1 MPDDDGDR
9 VLVGID
15 RHGDA
20 QLSLEQAAL
29 AGLPEGV
36 RQVRVVDVG
45 FVYPDPAAQDYAIL
59 VAIHGRE
66 HALAPLIGN
75 LVVQPADLRDAP

>member
-1 MPDDDGDR
+1 MPDGER

-15 RHGDA
+15 RHGNA
-20 QLSLEQAAL
+20 QLLLGQAAL
-29 AGLPEGV
+29 AGLPKGV

-45 FVYPDPAAQDYAIL
+45 FVYLDPAAQDCAIL
-59 VAIHGRE
+59 VAVHGRE
-66 HALAPLIGN
+66 HALAPLVGA

>member
-1 MPDDDGDR
+1 MSDGER
-9 VLVGID
+9 VLAGVD

-20 QLSLEQAAL
+20 QLLFGQAAL

-36 RQVRVVDVG
+36 RQVCVVDVG
-45 FVYPDPAAQDYAIL
+45 LVYLDPAAQDYAIL
-59 VAIHGRE
+59 VAVYGRE
-66 HALAPLIGN
+66 HALAPLVGN